1 MKQPEQVTWALTQSR
16 IVHAGSATPPGV
28 ALLFAALSGQTGA
41 GDDPHAD
48 IPSASSLSLSFFR
61 RRDGE
66 RPGLASYRRTGSGW
80 RATNLDPDGNQL
92 EQYRLSLAQSPAW
105 WGIHGAT
112 ASAP

>member
-48 IPSASSLSLSFFR
+48 IPSASSLSLPVFR

-66 RPGLASYRRTGSGW
+66 RPGLASYRRTGSGG
-80 RATNLDPDGNQL
+80 RATDRAPDGNQR
-92 EQYRLSLAQSPAW
+92 EQYRLSLCRSPAW
-105 WGIHGAT
+105 WGIPGAT
-112 ASAP
+112 SPAP